1 MLTDSKILLNKPDDF
16 TSGVVRS
23 YLNPSVKPEGNQASE
38 IKVTPP
44 PVNTSSNVNPN
55 PIANSNLGRSAS
67 NNNISSSN
75 INMQPENIMRNLPSF
90 NSNYNSKPMAE
101 DESRLFQ
108 AYEMSSRIIGLNE
121 SRVKPQ
127 N

>member
-1 MLTDSKILLNKPDDF
+1 
-16 TSGVVRS
+16 
-23 YLNPSVKPEGNQASE
+23 
-38 IKVTPP
+38 
-44 PVNTSSNVNPN
+44 
-55 PIANSNLGRSAS
+55 
-67 NNNISSSN
+67 
-75 INMQPENIMRNLPSF
+75 MQPENIMRNLPSF

-127 N
+127 NQSSLSSDWNFKFVKEPTRETVLEFEKVALKVFDTVYNKSKDRREELIEAEVSGMYVQIA